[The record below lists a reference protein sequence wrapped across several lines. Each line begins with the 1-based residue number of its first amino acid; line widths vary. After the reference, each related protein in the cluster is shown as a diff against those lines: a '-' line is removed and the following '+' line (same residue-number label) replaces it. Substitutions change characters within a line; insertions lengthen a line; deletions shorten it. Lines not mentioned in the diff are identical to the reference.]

1 LAVATTLLLGF
12 VMVPAAAHRI
22 RAHEGHSLY
31 NMGCVAG
38 LLGMLT
44 VAVYESCGFVPEPV
58 FICMQG
64 GNRVLGTLL
73 GLMFAAT
80 AATGLALYKNG
91 FAAGL
96 VAALLLPVILA
107 LRASTGNDDR

>member
-1 LAVATTLLLGF
+1 LRRR
-12 VMVPAAAHRI
+12 PAGQLTAAI
-22 RAHEGHSLY
+22 
-31 NMGCVAG
+31 
-38 LLGMLT
+38 
-44 VAVYESCGFVPEPV
+44 YESCGFAPEPV
-58 FICMQG
+58 FIRMQG
-64 GNRVLGTLL
+64 SNWLLGTLL

-96 VAALLLPVILA
+96 VAAVRLPVILA